1 MLRILAYTHTH
12 TNPTERGKGNSLFS
26 PFPSLVIRWINRAI
40 SNPQDVSTSGQAM
53 KELVPHNSCWPIRYY
68 HIYNASQFWELS
80 VVDLYGTPWKLQSD
94 TSLQIIWYRYQTQ
107 SDRLYFLRRLFGTQG
122 GQIGLRQWGSGA
134 CLHHPTPHPV
144 NAALYLVW
152 SLYPSM
158 CPPSLRTHSLSGVCV
173 QYVSSIH
180 QDWVYPAYPSS
191 DWIPVYAA
199 ASAHRVSNPPPSRN
213 EGCTGSPPPEPS
225 YLCYVHWATP
235 NLYNEVP

>member
-1 MLRILAYTHTH
+1 
-12 TNPTERGKGNSLFS
+12 
-26 PFPSLVIRWINRAI
+26 
-40 SNPQDVSTSGQAM
+40 M

-68 HIYNASQFWELS
+68 HISNASQFWELS

-134 CLHHPTPHPV
+134 GLHHPTPHPV